1 MEGIGLTLL
10 YPAHHGY
17 PRVRSH
23 SQTDSYRPRRVIII
37 VAMSAFGGNMGFS
50 TTDWVALFI
59 FGASALVGT
68 FGKRL
73 VRIIGLAVMPFAFA
87 ELILSLNHHGSA
99 PGQGP
104 ITNNAPSI
112 NANNTNNTNNT
123 NSTNN
128 QSGGTN
134 TLNIIGPQRLLF
146 DATIG
151 DQLASKLP
159 TGKSI
164 EIMAVGSRT
173 DWNIA
178 DQYAQYL
185 KAKGF
190 DVSFSRSS
198 ETVPPPDHKIT
209 IRDDLTTSPI
219 VVIIAPSAL

>member
-1 MEGIGLTLL
+1 
-10 YPAHHGY
+10 
-17 PRVRSH
+17 
-23 SQTDSYRPRRVIII
+23 
-37 VAMSAFGGNMGFS
+37 MSAFGDNMGFS

-59 FGASALVGT
+59 LGVSALVGT

-87 ELILSLNHHGSA
+87 GLILSLSHHGNA
-99 PGQGP
+99 PGQRP

-112 NANNTNNTNNT
+112 N
-123 NSTNN
+123 TNN
-128 QSGGTN
+128 QSGGTDI
-134 TLNIIGPQRLLF
+134 LNIVGTQRLLF

-159 TGKSI
+159 AGKSI
-164 EIMAVGSRT
+164 EILAVGSRP

-190 DVSFSRSS
+190 DVSFARSS
-198 ETVPPPDHKIT
+198 ETVPPLDHKIT
-209 IRDDLTTSPI
+209 IRDDPATSPTI
-219 VVIIAPSAL
+219 VIIAPSAL

>member
-1 MEGIGLTLL
+1 MICDNDAVG
-10 YPAHHGY
+10 
-17 PRVRSH
+17 RR
-23 SQTDSYRPRRVIII
+23 YRPSKLKRDSETGYER
-37 VAMSAFGGNMGFS
+37 MGFS
-50 TTDWVALFI
+50 TTDWVAFFI
-59 FGASALVGT
+59 FGASALAGT

-87 ELILSLNHHGSA
+87 GLVLSLNHDGSVQ
-99 PGQGP
+99 GQAQ
-104 ITNNAPSI
+104 ITNNAPST
-112 NANNTNNTNNT
+112 NT
-123 NSTNN
+123 SD

-134 TLNIIGPQRLLF
+134 PLNIVGPQRLLF

-159 TGKSI
+159 IKKSI

-173 DWNIA
+173 DWNVA

-198 ETVPPPDHKIT
+198 EIVPPPGHKIS
-209 IRDDLTTSPI
+209 IRDDPTTSPI

>member
-1 MEGIGLTLL
+1 
-10 YPAHHGY
+10 
-17 PRVRSH
+17 V
-23 SQTDSYRPRRVIII
+23 
-37 VAMSAFGGNMGFS
+37 GFS

-59 FGASALVGT
+59 FGVSALVGI

-87 ELILSLNHHGSA
+87 GLILSLSHHENT
-99 PGQGP
+99 PGRGP
-104 ITNNAPSI
+104 ITNNVPSI
-112 NANNTNNTNNT
+112 NTDNSENANNTNQTT
-123 NSTNN
+123 N

-134 TLNIIGPQRLLF
+134 ILNIIGPERLVF

-164 EIMAVGSRT
+164 EILAVGSRL

-178 DQYAQYL
+178 SQYAQYL
-185 KAKGF
+185 KTKGF
-190 DVSFSRSS
+190 AVSFTRSS

-209 IRDDLTTSPI
+209 IRDDPTTSPT
-219 VVIIAPSAL
+219 VVIIVPSAL